1 MSNYPNNYDDDS
13 TLPVVN
19 DNLTEI
25 GGEAINALRDAVVQ
39 IETALGLNI
48 AGSSPSLAV
57 RLGVFI
63 NPDGSPNVSVMT
75 SLGLVTLPIRNDQ
88 IAEAAGIP
96 ESKLRL
102 DFRTQDLFNYI
113 RDLSLDIN
121 STLGWINTQGIKL
134 EPHLIGAIYRHT
146 MDQVDVSL
154 LTSQFLSNKF
164 RTLRN
169 NINSYEV
176 VNDMNDE
183 LLAHQWADGSDFG
196 VIQNV
201 VTNNGSVYP
210 SNYAHTASGI
220 FINSS
225 RFITVPQTNNDLQ
238 LFAEY
243 IDSASIFLLG
253 TRIQN
258 LYTSGISRTSTASS
272 LTIDGYGS
280 NIVPST
286 PAIAYL
292 RNIGNS
298 SGPFDNIDTGDDIIE
313 FKPSTTDSNNNT
325 FDAKFA
331 LVKPG
336 HIVRVNYGTIEVAFV
351 IKEKK
356 YSQSG
361 GNKKFIVR
369 VAGKNIAYAPNA
381 IARVDQPLYNNN
393 KYGVLAVA
401 AANNNFVGPSS
412 LIVAT
417 PRGGEALGLGFSPD
431 QFDEN
436 HYLLHLALY
445 PTGNPQ
451 DGYTFMPGIDVTGNQ
466 GKTPGLYTLVSTIP
480 ATNAAFRQLGYNYR
494 FIAFS
499 NGGEFGIILADSYGG
514 AAFSIVN
521 GVVSPGG
528 VFNVFETQS
537 NFPKNV
543 VDVFPTVGIRA
554 PDPLG
559 FGVFG
564 SGIASPPYLST
575 YGSPEAAQFPTRLL
589 FPLRRNNFYVNGI
602 EKERLTI
609 DVDQV
614 RDALGDGYWVARI
627 VDQQIPAGRVQNTYR
642 INQDLTTS
650 QLKIGKT
657 VVIQSLGQGSI
668 VDFGRFTITDVT
680 FGCSPTQYTD
690 ITVYDAVHAKG
701 FSPPIPLNTL
711 GVDGYVALYFN
722 SDSVSFN
729 TESATD
735 FASVTPFKRHF
746 ELYVDANSYTFTHER
761 GRILINGSSVVVN
774 SPNGTTLYS
783 TTDTA
788 KLDIIKISPKLRGF
802 QFGSVNKISLNVTSY
817 NSTTGVFDGYLGS
830 YNGSNLTRL
839 GPVSTGKKGQVT
851 RFYDETHIDYIDL
864 IFDINVA
871 ISSMT
876 NQIIDFQ
883 LFPTLSLDGE
893 IMMIGT
899 CQYNDTSKAV
909 NRVRDERQFGNTS
922 EKDLSTSALAFLALP
937 EKHLHMNGLIR
948 GFEVIN
954 VTNEFILLTGGIAL
968 AQGNF
973 QFINEG
979 ITTISKVRELF
990 SFSYYPINWAL
1001 CVNSVGEVVTIPL
1014 TDFDSVVGTPNS
1026 PTRLM
1031 QLFNVVSSTT
1041 YEANSTTFTNLVN
1054 NRKDLTILYIVT
1066 STVTGSGPSAT
1077 VSLSLKDVR
1086 RYINDV
1092 DSNLPAIITT
1102 DSAQGN
1108 FKNVNTALNWL
1119 RFNNPLQNTLII
1131 KGTVTVSSGLTH
1143 TGGQLNVY
1151 PQGSG
1156 STFTVGGPL
1165 TATNFRF
1172 TDLPVIVQGAA
1183 VLTST
1188 IMQNAPLTVQGN
1200 LTASGF
1206 DFSKSNGISIF
1217 GSVLNATNSQILDGS
1232 FISTGGGTFISCN
1245 LSNHSTFSTGG
1256 TSSFNTCIANNNVSC
1271 TIGGAG
1277 TFTNSQLQNIGTF
1290 TVSGT
1295 GIYNNCSMDNYAT
1308 FLTSGNATFTDC
1320 IVNDVTSMTV
1330 TGNGSFINTAFD
1342 HVTSMTVNG
1351 TSTVQNSQIND
1362 ASNLVL
1368 VNTSTFT
1375 NSNIDNVLGL
1385 VSGTPMVVANM
1396 TFTDCVINNLFGTTS
1411 GVLEFNTTEVYNAG
1425 VGSAGITVTSSS
1437 FNGYTAT
1444 TAGPLTTTSSTF
1456 VNTTLNSLTTVS
1468 ISGSK
1473 STNLSV
1479 TCSGNA
1485 TITNSTFENSTI
1497 SVDGY
1502 STITNCKF
1510 INCALTFTGG
1520 GNFTNV
1526 YIDPSTITIGSTIT
1540 TNGLTIVDSILSIS
1554 AVRGFTLNNNFIFS
1568 RNSVTWT
1575 GDPVSGYEPTDIV
1588 NSGNG
1593 LMYGA
1598 IGDGYLNNIVVE
1610 DNIFNTSLQNR
1621 FPFFSIQLN
1630 NFSSVAK
1637 NISVSKNKFTSTS
1650 VAEDLRAVIAVV
1662 STLLTRADL
1671 GVFPQFPLLTDVH
1684 FDDNVCN
1691 YNQLIIITG
1700 TKNLNIG
1707 VMNGANPVVIN
1718 TTISRNTCGTIGY
1731 FIGSAGPYDG
1741 NNVGSP
1747 NNGTI
1752 RDKVN
1757 KLVIDGNYC
1766 KFIAN
1771 LDYRGDYI
1779 CFRATRF
1786 PDANSY
1792 EEVASTVGDSTI
1804 SNNTC
1809 NWIQVGVGGY
1819 TIGPSICEIVN
1830 NNVSPFNSTFLSFY
1844 SSQTIFQTI
1853 IPGNVGILVRRPH
1866 NATDLTAAS
1875 VISGNS
1881 LNQKNTTTASPGV
1894 VITGATGPAFPGTVS
1909 PIVITTQTT
1918 HSFTEGQIVN
1928 ISGVAGNTA
1937 ANGTWFVGPSPTATT
1952 FKLSGSVSN
1961 DTYTGGGI
1969 AVATNVYYY
1978 EAGIATFNNSRIINN
1993 KITGVVNSD
2002 NAPLIYLWNVFKSC
2016 IISDNILERKG
2027 LNCKAF
2033 IWFDR
2038 HSAPSNDGVSIFV
2051 SDNLLDD
2058 VKFTSGALDRAFLSF
2073 TSYNSSFE
2081 KGVVVMNNLVQTSTG
2096 VNVYEVRYTNGKST
2110 IIPIP

>member
-1 MSNYPNNYDDDS
+1 MSNYPNNFDDDS

-48 AGSSPSLAV
+48 AGSAPSLAA

-154 LTSQFLSNKF
+154 SSSQFLSNKF
-164 RTLRN
+164 RELRN
-169 NINSYEV
+169 NLNSYEV
-176 VNDMNDE
+176 VNDMNNE
-183 LLAHQWADGSDFG
+183 LLAHHWADGSDVG
-196 VIQNV
+196 IIQNV
-201 VTNNGSVYP
+201 TTNNGSVYP

-280 NIVPST
+280 NIVPPT

-292 RNIGNS
+292 RNIGNTS
-298 SGPFDNIDTGDDIIE
+298 SPTDNIDTGDDIIE
-313 FKPSTTDSNNNT
+313 FKPSATDSNNNT

-361 GNKKFIVR
+361 GNKKYIVR
-369 VAGKNIAYAPNA
+369 VAGKNIDYEPNA
-381 IARVDQPLYNNN
+381 IARIDQPLYNNN

-401 AANNNFVGPSS
+401 AANNNFIGPSS

-417 PRGGEALGLGFSPD
+417 PRGGEALGIGFSPD

-436 HYLLHLALY
+436 HYLLYLALY

-451 DGYTFMPGIDVTGNQ
+451 DGYTFMPAIDVTGNQ
-466 GKTPGLYTLVSTIP
+466 GKTPGLYTLDSIVTST
-480 ATNAAFRQLGYNYR
+480 NRAFRQLGYNYR
-494 FIAFS
+494 FLAFS

-528 VFNVFETQS
+528 VFDVFETQL

-543 VDVFPTVGIRA
+543 VDIFPTVGIRA

-559 FGVFG
+559 FGAFG
-564 SGIASPPYLST
+564 AGVASPPYLTS
-575 YGSPEAAQFPTRLL
+575 YGSPEAAQFPTRLF

-609 DVDQV
+609 DVDQA
-614 RDALGDGYWVARI
+614 RDVLGDGYWVAQI
-627 VDQQIPAGRVQNTYR
+627 VDQQIPSGRVQNTYR
-642 INQDLTTS
+642 INQDLTAS
-650 QLKIGKT
+650 QLKAGKT
-657 VVIQSLGQGSI
+657 VVIQSLGEGSI

-680 FGCSPTQYTD
+680 FGCCTPAQFTD

-701 FSPPIPLNTL
+701 FSPTTTL

-729 TESATD
+729 AETATD

-746 ELYVDANSYTFTHER
+746 EIYIDQHSYTFTHER
-761 GRILINGSSVVVN
+761 GRILANGSSIVVN

-783 TTDTA
+783 TADAA

-830 YNGSNLTRL
+830 YDGSNLTRL

-851 RFYDETHIDYIDL
+851 RFYDETHIDYIDI
-864 IFDINVA
+864 IFDINIA

-893 IMMIGT
+893 IMLIGT
-899 CQYNDTSKAV
+899 CQYNDTNKSV

-937 EKHLHMNGLIR
+937 EKHLHMNGTIR

-954 VTNEFILLTGGIAL
+954 VNNEFILLTGGVAL
-968 AQGNF
+968 VQGSF

-979 ITTISKVRELF
+979 ILTIPKVRELF
-990 SFSYYPINWAL
+990 AFSYYPINWAL
-1001 CVNSVGEVVTIPL
+1001 CVNAIGEVVTIPL
-1014 TDFDSVVGTPNS
+1014 ADFDSVVGTPNS

-1041 YEANSTTFTNLVN
+1041 YEVNSTTFTNLIN

-1066 STVTGSGPSAT
+1066 STVSGSGPSAT
-1077 VSLSLKDVR
+1077 VSLSYKDVR
-1086 RYINDV
+1086 RFINDV
-1092 DSNLPAIITT
+1092 DSNLPAITTT
-1102 DSAQGN
+1102 DSSQGN

-1131 KGTVTVSSGLTH
+1131 KGAATVSSGLVH
-1143 TGGQLNVY
+1143 TGGQLNIY

-1156 STFTVGGPL
+1156 SSFTVGGPL

-1172 TDLPVIVQGAA
+1172 TDLPVVVQGAA

-1200 LTASGF
+1200 LTAATF
-1206 DFSKSNGISIF
+1206 DFSKSNGISIT
-1217 GSVLNATNSQILDGS
+1217 GSVTASNSQILDGT
-1232 FISTGGGTFISCN
+1232 FISSAGGTFTSCN
-1245 LSNHSTFSTGG
+1245 LSNHSSFSTGS
-1256 TSSFNTCIANNNVSC
+1256 TSTFAACILNNNTSFTVNGS
-1271 TIGGAG
+1271 G
-1277 TFTNSQLQNIGTF
+1277 TFTNSQLQNINTL
-1290 TVSGT
+1290 TVGGT
-1295 GIYNNCSMDNYAT
+1295 GIFNNCTMGNYNT
-1308 FLTSGNATFTDC
+1308 FLVNGIGNFENC
-1320 IVNDVTSMTV
+1320 IVNDVTTMT
-1330 TGNGSFINTAFD
+1330 INNTSNFDTTAFE
-1342 HVTSMTVNG
+1342 HITSLTING
-1351 TSTVQNSQIND
+1351 TSAFSEVQIHDTLDLILGNSSTFG
-1362 ASNLVL
+1362 ASN
-1368 VNTSTFT
+1368 
-1375 NSNIDNVLGL
+1375 IENVLGL
-1385 VSGTPMVVANM
+1385 VSGTPSIAANM
-1396 TFTDCVINNLFGTTS
+1396 TFTDCVINNVFGETS
-1411 GVLEFNTTEVYNAG
+1411 GVLNFSISEVYNAG
-1425 VGSAGITVTSSS
+1425 IGANGVTSFNTS
-1437 FNGYTAT
+1437 FIEYAGK
-1444 TAGPLTTTSSTF
+1444 TAGPLVSNLDKFTNSAF
-1456 VNTTLNSLTTVS
+1456 DSLTS
-1468 ISGSK
+1468 IDMNSAK
-1473 STNLSV
+1473 AINLNV
-1479 TCSGNA
+1479 TCSGDA
-1485 TITNSTFENSTI
+1485 IIANSTFENSTLFI
-1497 SVDGY
+1497 GGV
-1502 STITNCKF
+1502 STISNCKF
-1510 INCALTFTGG
+1510 INCTLTFTGG
-1520 GNFTNV
+1520 GTFTNV
-1526 YIDPSTITIGSTIT
+1526 YIDPSTITIGATIT
-1540 TNGLTIVDSILSIS
+1540 TNGLTILDSTLTVS
-1554 AVRGFTLNNNFIFS
+1554 AVRGFTLSNNFIFK
-1568 RNSVTWT
+1568 NNTVTWT
-1575 GDPVSGYEPTDIV
+1575 GAPVSGYEPTDIV
-1588 NSGNG
+1588 NAGNG
-1593 LMYGA
+1593 FMYA
-1598 IGDGYLNNIVVE
+1598 SIGNGSLNNVE
-1610 DNIFNTSLQNR
+1610 VENNIFNTALQDR
-1621 FPFFSIQLN
+1621 FPFFSIQMT
-1630 NFSSVAK
+1630 NFASVAK

-1650 VAEDLRAVIAVV
+1650 LAEDLRAVIAVV

-1731 FIGSAGPYDG
+1731 FIGSAGPFDG
-1741 NNVGSP
+1741 NNTGSP

-1757 KLVIDGNYC
+1757 KLIIDGNYC

-1779 CFRATRF
+1779 CFRATRYPPENF
-1786 PDANSY
+1786 A
-1792 EEVASTVGDSTI
+1792 EEVSSTVGDSMI

-1819 TIGPSICEIVN
+1819 TVGPSTCEIIN
-1830 NNVSPFNSTFLSFY
+1830 NNVSPFNSTFLSNY
-1844 SSQTIFQTI
+1844 TSQTISQTI
-1853 IPGNVGILVRRPH
+1853 TPGNVGILVRRPH
-1866 NATDLTAAS
+1866 NGTDLTAAS
-1875 VISGNS
+1875 VISGNNLS
-1881 LNQKNTTTASPGV
+1881 QKNTTTASPGV
-1894 VITGATGPAFPGTVS
+1894 VITSVSTATPMV
-1909 PIVITTQTT
+1909 VTTATT
-1918 HSFTEGQIVN
+1918 HGFTEGQIVN
-1928 ISGVAGNTA
+1928 ISGVLGNTL
-1937 ANGTWFVGPSPTATT
+1937 ANGTWFVGPGPTSNQ
-1952 FKLSGSVSN
+1952 FNLSGSVGN
-1961 DTYTGGGI
+1961 AGFPYTSGGI

-1978 EAGIATFNNSRIINN
+1978 EAGIATFNNSRIVNN
-1993 KITGVVNSD
+1993 KINGIVNSND
-2002 NAPLIYLWNVFKSC
+2002 APLIYLWNVFKSC
-2016 IISDNILERKG
+2016 IIADNILERKG
-2027 LNCKAF
+2027 LNCKAY

-2038 HSAPSNDGVSIFV
+2038 FDAGNNHGVTIFC
-2051 SDNLLDD
+2051 SDNVLDN
-2058 VKFTSGALDRAFLSF
+2058 VKFSSGALDRAFLSF
-2073 TSYNSSFE
+2073 ITYNGDYANGVIIKDNVVQVSATTYE
-2081 KGVVVMNNLVQTSTG
+2081 IRYGGKGKT
-2096 VNVYEVRYTNGKST
+2096 EVLT
-2110 IIPIP
+2110 IP